1 MSANGA
7 GVKVSEQTRCGP
19 AQQEAERQRS
29 GPQKRRARL
38 ASALLFTS
46 TAVMLAGVFTDSGP
60 AMAATASPA
69 SPHARV
75 AGAVAS
81 RTQAATQP
89 QYSKKSAVAWALANV
104 NGTYNAF
111 SDDCTDFVS
120 RALAQGGYPYSYIPS
135 VINSNS
141 TNDHYWYYFTYRYG
155 RHYSHSW
162 SVAHDLA
169 VHFVDRKAQRILS
182 PKNAQAGDV
191 IFANWNGTNFSGIS
205 HVGIITKMS
214 NGVPQITQ
222 HSPSQKNVSLTYWL
236 KHGGRN
242 VHVWIYVP

>member
-1 MSANGA
+1 M
-7 GVKVSEQTRCGP
+7 SEQTRRGP
-19 AQQEAERQRS
+19 ERESGKQRNR
-29 GPQKRRARL
+29 PKKRRIRL
-38 ASALLFTS
+38 AATLLFAS
-46 TAVMLAGVFTDSGP
+46 TAVALAGAFTDS
-60 AMAATASPA
+60 ATASAATAA
-69 SPHARV
+69 PHAR
-75 AGAVAS
+75 AAAAVTS
-81 RTQAATQP
+81 RAQAAAVP

-135 VINSNS
+135 VINSDS

-169 VHFVDRKAQRILS
+169 VHFVDKKAQRILN
-182 PKNAQAGDV
+182 PKNAAAGDV